1 MGTGDR
7 DNSRLT
13 FVGAATDFLG
23 DGNLG
28 SRSIGLVRLYGDFA
42 DSDFA
47 FAAGVAVNARNT
59 RLGSVDGVGLE
70 PGRLNFFWNTSVL
83 GGWDAASFFAMTGFW
98 WAGVPEAT
106 GALVGAGFGFGSD
119 LTTGF

>member
-13 FVGAATDFLG
+13 FVGAATDFLD

-28 SRSIGLVRLYGDFA
+28 SRSIGLVRLCGDFA

-47 FAAGVAVNARNT
+47 FAAGVAVNAERT
-59 RLGSVDGVGLE
+59 LGVGRFWFGARTLE
-70 PGRLNFFWNTSVL
+70 FFWNTSVL
-83 GGWDAASFFAMTGFW
+83 GGWDAAGLFAVTGFW
-98 WAGVPEAT
+98 WAESRKQLEPC
-106 GALVGAGFGFGSD
+106 
-119 LTTGF
+119 